1 MKLKTLDSLPLIVR
15 VLGKNVMINNARV
28 IQADIKSDL
37 NKKIMLHII
46 DDVLS
51 PQRGATRSPGKKE
64 PMSSSCDSSCDYK
77 TNCDTSCD
85 LLAKYG
91 CDASCD
97 GKAISCDAS
106 CDAYVTRRPGGVI
119 RGSSTGGRPG
129 FPQRDPMV
137 RGRQL
142 EEMSF
147 INDLLRDV
155 GNTAVN
161 DAKGAAIGQVD
172 AVATKLQDKLNS
184 GGF

>member
-1 MKLKTLDSLPLIVR
+1 MGD
-15 VLGKNVMINNARV
+15 
-28 IQADIKSDL
+28 DI
-37 NKKIMLHII
+37 
-46 DDVLS
+46 LS

-97 GKAISCDAS
+97 GKAIS

-161 DAKGAAIGQVD
+161 DAKSAAIGQVD

-184 GGF
+184 